1 MSRRLAFIDLGTNT
15 FHLLI
20 VELDAQGVQNTLYK
34 TKVPVKLG
42 EGGISKGEITAAA
55 QDRALRTLG
64 EFKETM
70 TQHGVEAVKATATS
84 ALRNASNGAEVVQAI
99 KEQTGIDVEVIS
111 GAREAELIFK
121 GVQMAM
127 QVGPKPVLVM
137 DIGGGSVEFIL
148 GTDKGILWKKSF
160 EIGAQRLLDKFYP
173 DQEQPIKPEQ
183 VKALR
188 HYLQD
193 QLQKLTAAV
202 LQHQPEVLIG
212 SSGTFDTLV
221 DMDLAAQGLTR
232 DLDAS
237 PEAELSVNTFLNQY
251 KALLQKSRAERLAIP
266 GMLAMRVDMIVVAS
280 VAIAWVLEKYNLE
293 KIRVSAYA
301 LKEGMLAELLQQ

>member
-1 MSRRLAFIDLGTNT
+1 MRRFALIDLGTNT

-20 VELDAQGVQNTLYK
+20 VELDAQGGQQTLYK
-34 TKVPVKLG
+34 TKIPVKLG
-42 EGGISKGEITAAA
+42 EGGISKGEITSEA
-55 QDRALRTLG
+55 RERGLKTLA
-64 EFKETM
+64 EFREIM
-70 TQHGVEAVKATATS
+70 NQHQVTVVKATATS
-84 ALRNASNGAEVVQAI
+84 ALRNASNGPGVVRAI
-99 KEQTGIDVEVIS
+99 KEHTGIEVEIVS

-121 GVQMAM
+121 GVQQAL
-127 QVGPKPVLVM
+127 QIGPKPALVM
-137 DIGGGSVEFIL
+137 DIGGGSVEFII

-173 DQEQPIKPEQ
+173 DQEPAIQPAQ

-221 DMDLAAQGLTR
+221 DMDLAQQGIVR
-232 DLDAS
+232 EAEGS
-237 PEAELSVNTFLNQY
+237 PEMELPLTTFQRQY
-251 KALLQKSRAERLAIP
+251 KELLQKNRTERLAIP
-266 GMLAMRVDMIVVAS
+266 GMLAMRVDMIVVAC
-280 VAIAWVLEKYNLE
+280 VAIDWVLEKYNLDQM
-293 KIRVSAYA
+293 RVSAYA

>member
-1 MSRRLAFIDLGTNT
+1 MARRFALIDLGTNT

-20 VELDAQGVQNTLYK
+20 VELDPDGVQQTLYK

-42 EGGISKGEITAAA
+42 EGGISKGEITPEA
-55 QDRALRTLG
+55 RERGLKALA
-64 EFKETM
+64 EFRKTM
-70 TQHGVEAVKATATS
+70 DEHQVEVVKATATS
-84 ALRNASNGAEVVQAI
+84 ALRNASNGAEVVSAI
-99 KEQTGIDVEVIS
+99 KEQTGIDVEIIS

-121 GVQMAM
+121 GVQLAM
-127 QVGPKPVLVM
+127 EIGPKPVLVM
-137 DIGGGSVEFIL
+137 DIGGGSVEFII
-148 GTDKGILWKKSF
+148 GSEKGILWKKSF

-193 QLQKLTAAV
+193 KLQKLTAAV

-221 DMDLAAQGLTR
+221 DMDLAAQGLLR
-232 DLDAS
+232 HPDGS
-237 PEAELSVNTFLNQY
+237 PDMPLPLSTFHRQY
-251 KALLQKSRAERLAIP
+251 KALLQKDRAQRMAIP
-266 GMLAMRVDMIVVAS
+266 GMLAMRVDMIMVAC
-280 VAIAWVLEKYNLE
+280 VAVDWTLEKFNLE

-301 LKEGMLAELLQQ
+301 LKEGMLAELLQ

>member
-1 MSRRLAFIDLGTNT
+1 MRRFALIDLGTNT

-20 VELDAQGVQNTLYK
+20 VELDAQGGQQTLYK

-42 EGGISKGEITAAA
+42 EGGISKGEITPTA
-55 QDRALRTLG
+55 RERGLKTLA
-64 EFKETM
+64 EFREIMEQQQVT
-70 TQHGVEAVKATATS
+70 VVKATATS
-84 ALRNASNGAEVVQAI
+84 ALRNASNGPEVVRAI
-99 KEQTGIDVEVIS
+99 KEHTGIEVEIVS

-121 GVQMAM
+121 GVQQAL
-127 QVGPKPVLVM
+127 QIGPKPALVM
-137 DIGGGSVEFIL
+137 DIGGGSVEFII

-173 DQEQPIKPEQ
+173 DQEPSIQPAQ

-221 DMDLAAQGLTR
+221 DMDLAQQGIVR
-232 DLDAS
+232 DVEGS
-237 PEAELSVNTFLNQY
+237 PEMELPLTTFQRQY
-251 KALLQKSRAERLAIP
+251 KELLQMNRAERLAIP
-266 GMLAMRVDMIVVAS
+266 GMLAMRVDMIVVAC
-280 VAIAWVLEKYNLE
+280 VAIDWVLEKYNLDQM
-293 KIRVSAYA
+293 RVSAYA

>member
-1 MSRRLAFIDLGTNT
+1 MSRRLALIDLGTNT

-20 VELDAQGVQNTLYK
+20 VELNSDGVQQTLYK
-34 TKVPVKLG
+34 TKIPVKLG
-42 EGGISKGEITAAA
+42 EGGISKGEITPEA
-55 QDRALRTLG
+55 RERGLRTLK
-64 EFKETM
+64 EFKEIM
-70 TQHGVEAVKATATS
+70 AQHHVEDVKATATS
-84 ALRNASNGAEVVQAI
+84 ALRNASNGAEVVKAI

-121 GVQMAM
+121 GVQLAM

-137 DIGGGSVEFIL
+137 DIGGGSIEFII

-173 DQEQPIKPEQ
+173 DQEQPIQPEQ

-193 QLQKLTAAV
+193 HLQKLTAAV

-221 DMDLAAQGLTR
+221 DMDLASQGLTR
-232 DLDAS
+232 DIDAT
-237 PEAELSVNTFLNQY
+237 PDMELGLNTFNRQY
-251 KALLQKSRAERLAIP
+251 KELLQKNRAERLAIP

-280 VAIAWVLEKYNLE
+280 VAIDWVLEKYNLE